1 MGRLTTGSVV
11 LQLVFFFFSN
21 VPTNI
26 DFSESSDSC
35 SMYSVQVLQLYS
47 VGETGW
53 SALTPFYPEPEPKDF
68 FRHMKLKELITS
80 RSSLQKKK
88 MLKEVFQTGEI

>member
-1 MGRLTTGSVV
+1 MGRLTTGSAV
-11 LQLVFFFFSN
+11 LQLLVFFFFFPN

-26 DFSESSDSC
+26 DFSESSDSS

-53 SALTPFYPEPEPKDF
+53 SALTPILP
-68 FRHMKLKELITS
+68 RT
-80 RSSLQKKK
+80 RA
-88 MLKEVFQTGEI
+88 